1 MIPSAS
7 AARARRR
14 ISSVRAE
21 LAVPLYRNA
30 YALMLNTGV
39 NSVLGLLYWVVAA
52 RTHPAAE
59 VGRGNALVALMM
71 VLATLAQLNLGQALI
86 RFLPR
91 SGAAGRRFLL
101 TAYAI
106 AVPLSGLAAAGVAAY
121 CHLVL
126 PPSDPL
132 SMTVGLGVW
141 FVVATMAW
149 SVFNLQD
156 AALTGLRAA
165 VWVPV
170 ENGIYGLAKLV
181 VLVSV
186 VGAGVFV
193 SWTAPVLV
201 LVVPV
206 TGLLLLRV
214 LPRHAR
220 QGPAELPSRRVLT
233 RYVAGDYVGSV
244 FTQVSTML
252 LPVLVVAL
260 LGPEQSGYLLPAQTI
275 FTALNLLS
283 LGITSS
289 LVVEAARD
297 ATRATAYARA
307 VLRRVLA
314 TVLPAALVLAVAA
327 PWVLALFG
335 EQYRANA
342 TVLLQLLMVSTLPRI
357 PVLLYSSRCRLD
369 NRTGR
374 LAVLQAGQAVVLVGG
389 TVVLAGPL
397 GLVAVGWAVLAS
409 QALPALALTPSVV
422 RWLRP

>member
-1 MIPSAS
+1 MHS
-7 AARARRR
+7 R
-14 ISSVRAE
+14 IASVRAE

-39 NSVLGLLYWVVAA
+39 NSVLGLVYWVVAA
-52 RTHPAAE
+52 RTYPAAE
-59 VGRGNALVALMM
+59 VGRGSALVSLMM
-71 VLATLAQLNLGQALI
+71 VLSMVAQLNLGQALI

-91 SGAAGRRFLL
+91 GGAAGRRFLL
-101 TAYAI
+101 GTYAV
-106 AVPLSGLAAAGVAAY
+106 AVPLSGLVAAVVVAY
-121 CHLVL
+121 CSLVL

-132 SMTVGLGVW
+132 YLPLGLGAW

-170 ENGIYGLAKLV
+170 ENGLYGVAKLA
-181 VLVSV
+181 VLVTV
-186 VGAGVFV
+186 AGAGVFV

-201 LVVPV
+201 LLVPV
-206 TGLLLLRV
+206 TVLLLRRV
-214 LPRHAR
+214 LPRHA
-220 QGPAELPSRRVLT
+220 GTTELPSRRTLT
-233 RYVAGDYVGSV
+233 RYVAGDYAGSM

-260 LGPEQSGYLLPAQTI
+260 LGPEQSSYLLPAQTI
-275 FTALNLLS
+275 FTALGLLS
-283 LGITSS
+283 LAITSS

-297 ATRATAYARA
+297 ASRAADYARA
-307 VLRRVLA
+307 VLRRIAA

-335 EQYRANA
+335 PQYRANG
-342 TVLLQLLMVSTLPRI
+342 TLLLQLLMISTLPRI
-357 PVLLYSSRCRLD
+357 PVLLYASRCRLD

-374 LAVLQAGQAVVLVGG
+374 LAVLQAGQAAVLVGG
-389 TVVLAGPL
+389 TVALAGPL
-397 GLVAVGWAVLAS
+397 GLVAVGWSALAS
-409 QALPALALTPSVV
+409 QVLPALVLTPSVV
-422 RWLRP
+422 RWLRHPRPTGH

>member
-1 MIPSAS
+1 MSVQS
-7 AARARRR
+7 R
-14 ISSVRAE
+14 IASVRAE

-39 NSVLGLLYWVVAA
+39 NSMLGLLYWVVAA
-52 RTHPAAE
+52 RTHSAAE
-59 VGRGNALVALMM
+59 VGRGNALVSLMM
-71 VLATLAQLNLGQALI
+71 VLSMLAQLNLGQALI

-91 SGAAGRRFLL
+91 SGASGRRFLL
-101 TAYAI
+101 GTYAV
-106 AVPLSGLAAAGVAAY
+106 AVPLSGLVAAVVAAY

-132 SMTVGLGVW
+132 FLPLGLGVW

-156 AALTGLRAA
+156 SALTGLRAA

-170 ENGIYGLAKLV
+170 ENGVYGLAKLV
-181 VLVSV
+181 VLVAFA
-186 VGAGVFV
+186 GAGVFV

-201 LVVPV
+201 LLVPV
-206 TGLLLLRV
+206 TFLLVRRV
-214 LPRHAR
+214 LPRHADE
-220 QGPAELPSRRVLT
+220 GVTELPSRRTLT
-233 RYVAGDYVGSV
+233 RYVAGDYVGSM

-252 LPVLVVAL
+252 LPVLVVTL

-275 FTALNLLS
+275 FTALSLLS
-283 LGITSS
+283 LAITSS

-297 ATRATAYARA
+297 ASRATDYARA
-307 VLRRVLA
+307 VLRRIVA
-314 TVLPAALVLAVAA
+314 TVLPAALVLGVAA

-335 EQYRANA
+335 PQYRDNG
-342 TVLLQLLMVSTLPRI
+342 TLLLQLLMASTLPRI
-357 PVLLYSSRCRLD
+357 PVLLFSARCRLD

-374 LAVLQAGQAVVLVGG
+374 LAVLQAVQAAILVGG
-389 TVVLAGPL
+389 TVVLAAPL
-397 GLVAVGWAVLAS
+397 GLVAVGWAALAS
-409 QALPALALTPSVV
+409 QVLPALVLTPTVV